1 MFHIMPCFAAK
12 FHTILRFFSEFSHY
26 PHFMV
31 GFWNIVWGFCFG
43 AVWFYRYMISN
54 RYKRKKFAIAN
65 FVSLLLLKATVYK
78 PNIKPL

>member
-1 MFHIMPCFAAK
+1 MAFRSIPHLFATEP
-12 FHTILRFFSEFSHY
+12 F
-26 PHFMV
+26 V
-31 GFWNIVWGFCFG
+31 FG
-43 AVWFYRYMISN
+43 AAWFYRYMISN